1 MLRRWVAPGLCL
13 GGLGCSL
20 LVPLDDLA
28 NGAPDAGAPRDAS
41 VDQTARDAEVDAPSC
56 VTDTQTDGKNCGRCG
71 HDCLGG
77 KCAAGVC
84 QVSTVLT
91 GLVSPWHVYANETHL
106 FVTSTQMGDGPSVP
120 RPLVRVDRST
130 LQAADLLPAGASAWD
145 VAFDGKTAFVSG
157 NGRIYTV
164 ADGATS
170 ARALPSDELPALTGI
185 ALTPT
190 RVYVASYG
198 SNVLIGVPRAGGAS
212 VFTTVIPNV
221 ETIPTDGKYV
231 YVGEQADRKWSRLDK
246 SSNVRGAWVETP
258 SSMRRSRLDGTTL
271 YWMSG
276 DGTEWYTTDTATGV
290 TTSHALP
297 GHYGIGDLVTNATH
311 VFLST
316 RSEGIVY
323 RIPKSDLGKPEV
335 YLRDQAGPVGLFAD
349 ASSLFWV
356 NQKSGEVER
365 LAF

>member
-13 GGLGCSL
+13 GRLGCSRR
-20 LVPLDDLA
+20 VRLDDLA
-28 NGAPDAGAPRDAS
+28 NGAPDAAAPRDAS

-297 GHYGIGDLVTNATH
+297 GHYGIGDLVINATH

-323 RIPKSDLGKPEV
+323 RIPKSDLDKPEV

>member
-1 MLRRWVAPGLCL
+1 MRRRWVAAALCL
-13 GGLGCSL
+13 GGPGCSL

-28 NGAPDAGAPRDAS
+28 SGARDAAATSDAGADRSSPDAAPDAA
-41 VDQTARDAEVDAPSC
+41 TC
-56 VTDTQTDGKNCGRCG
+56 VADTQSDSKHCGRCG

-77 KCAAGVC
+77 KCSAGVC
-84 QVSTVLT
+84 QVSTVVT
-91 GLVSPWHVYANETHL
+91 GLVSPWHVYANDTHL
-106 FVTSTQMGDGPSVP
+106 FVTSTPQDGGPAAT
-120 RPLVRVDRST
+120 RPLVRVDRTT
-130 LQAADLLPAGASAWD
+130 LQASDLLPAGSSAWD

-157 NGRIYTV
+157 NGHIYTV
-164 ADGATS
+164 ADGAS
-170 ARALPSDELPALTGI
+170 AAQTLPGDALPTLTGI

-190 RVYVASYG
+190 RVYVASYS
-198 SNVLIGVPRAGGAS
+198 SNVLIGIPRAGGAS
-212 VFTTVIPNV
+212 VFTTVVPNV
-221 ETIPTDGKYV
+221 ETIPYDGTYV

-246 SSNVRGAWVETP
+246 GSNLRTAWVTTP

-276 DGTEWYTTDTATGV
+276 DGTNWYTTDTATGV

-316 RSEGIVY
+316 RAEGIVY
-323 RIPKSDLGKPEV
+323 RIPKSDLGKAEV

-349 ASSLFWV
+349 ATSLFWV
-356 NQKSGEVER
+356 NQTSGELDR

>member
-1 MLRRWVAPGLCL
+1 MLRRWVAAGLCL

-28 NGAPDAGAPRDAS
+28 NGAPDAAAPRDAGA
-41 VDQTARDAEVDAPSC
+41 DQSTPDAQPDAATC
-56 VTDTQTDGKNCGRCG
+56 VTDTQTDAKNCGRCG

-77 KCAAGVC
+77 KCSAGVC
-84 QVSTVLT
+84 QVATVLT

-106 FVTSTQMGDGPSVP
+106 FVTSTGQDGGPVVK
-120 RPLVRVDRST
+120 RPLVRIDRT
-130 LQAADLLPAGASAWD
+130 TMQAADLLPSGASAWD

-164 ADGATS
+164 ADGA
-170 ARALPSDELPALTGI
+170 AAAQALPGDALPAITGI

-190 RVYVASYG
+190 RVYVASFY

-212 VFTTVIPNV
+212 VFTTVVPNV
-221 ETIPTDGKYV
+221 ETIPFDGKYV
-231 YVGEQADRKWSRLDK
+231 YVGEQGDRKWSRLDK
-246 SSNVRGAWVETP
+246 ASDVRSDWVATP
-258 SSMRRSRLDGTTL
+258 GPMRRSRLDGTTL

-276 DGTEWYTTDTATGV
+276 DGTSWYTTDTASGV

-323 RIPKSDLGKPEV
+323 RIPKSDLSKAEV

-349 ASSLFWV
+349 ATSLFWV
-356 NQKSGEVER
+356 NQTSGELQR